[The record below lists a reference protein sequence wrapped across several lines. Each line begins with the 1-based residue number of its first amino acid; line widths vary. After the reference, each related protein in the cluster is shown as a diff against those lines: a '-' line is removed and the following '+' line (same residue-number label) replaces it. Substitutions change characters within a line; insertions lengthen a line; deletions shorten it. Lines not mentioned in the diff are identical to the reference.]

1 LCSEFVAVLGI
12 SAKEFWDMTPKEG
25 YNALKIKYK
34 LMDDDIRLKYELSRL
49 QNFYFLKPYDT
60 KNKLNK
66 PEHLY
71 RFSWELKELEKQM
84 EEMTEDKWEEIDRKF
99 ANAKTL

>member
-1 LCSEFVAVLGI
+1 
-12 SAKEFWDMTPKEG
+12 MTPREG

-34 LMDDDIRLKYELSRL
+34 LMEYDIKLKYELSRL
-49 QNFYFLKPYDT
+49 QNFYFLKPYDS
-60 KNKLNK
+60 KNTIRK

-84 EEMTEDKWEEIDRKF
+84 EEMTEVKWEEIDKKF
-99 ANAKTL
+99 EKAQITL